1 MSDHRSYVHNN
12 LSSCKKYAWKNF
24 RFDWDSKPWPCD
36 ADAVLGA
43 VLHQLRYQANFTT
56 LPEQKNK
63 FSSEVLGVS
72 LMTTFKH
79 NTAITK
85 KKWLREVPQLA
96 CDYLLPWPYT
106 LTCPKISSLTV
117 NDKSSVPVMSFS
129 VSHVMLWW
137 NRESIASTSLR
148 SHGLKEQRSQRHSE
162 LDKNTK
168 QNKSKDGDV
177 RWQVKNEVNERNIPQ
192 SMKVMCSRT
201 FKNMKKTM

>member
-1 MSDHRSYVHNN
+1 MT
-12 LSSCKKYAWKNF
+12 
-24 RFDWDSKPWPCD
+24 
-36 ADAVLGA
+36 
-43 VLHQLRYQANFTT
+43 LRCRCSLRCST
-56 LPEQKNK
+56 PPIEI
-63 FSSEVLGVS
+63 SSELYNTPGTEKQILFGGTWCG